1 MTAMTSLCR
10 SVPSTLRMV
19 STGSGES
26 DGLTFEGYGA
36 VFNAPTRINSWEGLF
51 DEQIARGAFVTSL
64 REQTPKFQFD
74 HGHHPMIGSLPVGSV
89 TDIYEDEHGLFV
101 RARMAASPF
110 WEPLREALTP
120 VDQGGTGAVDGMSFR
135 FSVVRES
142 WVDKNGAPVRPDE
155 VERILWDPRNS
166 RGPLMRTL
174 TEVKIQEVGP
184 VVWPAYPQ
192 TSAGLRSTAQTLP
205 LSVAQRRLKLLDL

>member
-1 MTAMTSLCR
+1 MTAVLTR
-10 SVPSTLRMV
+10 SVLSTLRAV
-19 STGSGES
+19 DTGSGES

-36 VFNAPTRINSWEGLF
+36 VFDAPTRINSWEGFF
-51 DEQIARGAFVTSL
+51 DERIARGAFVKSL

-74 HGHHPMIGSLPVGSV
+74 HGHHPMIGSLPIGAV
-89 TDIYEDEHGLFV
+89 TDIYEDERGLFV
-101 RARMAASPF
+101 RARMAASQF

-120 VDQGGTGAVDGMSFR
+120 VDQGGTGAIDGMSFR
-135 FSVVRES
+135 FSVVRDS
-142 WVDKNGAPVRPDE
+142 WVDRSGAAVRPDE
-155 VERILWDPRNS
+155 VERILWNPNHE

-174 TEVKIQEVGP
+174 HEVKIQEVGP

-192 TSAGLRSTAQTLP
+192 TTGGLRTAQTLP